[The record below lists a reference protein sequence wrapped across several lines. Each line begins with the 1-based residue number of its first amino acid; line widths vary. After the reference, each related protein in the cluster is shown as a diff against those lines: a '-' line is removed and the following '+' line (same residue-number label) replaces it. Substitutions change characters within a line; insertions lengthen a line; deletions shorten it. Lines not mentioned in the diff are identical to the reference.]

1 MGKEGGKEEG
11 GREGGKEKESKVGR
25 AGTVQAEQG
34 PSATCAHRH
43 TIPWELAPSTAVC
56 KQSLPPLQWPHLPTL
71 AFASRGNPRSSL
83 GQGLADVREKGR
95 LPLLI
100 RILQTM
106 G

>member
-1 MGKEGGKEEG
+1 MGKEGGKEEGKGEG

-56 KQSLPPLQWPHLPTL
+56 KQSLPPLEWPHLPTL
-71 AFASRGNPRSSL
+71 AFASPWKPKIQPGTR
-83 GQGLADVREKGR
+83 VGR
-95 LPLLI
+95 CP
-100 RILQTM
+100 
-106 G
+106 